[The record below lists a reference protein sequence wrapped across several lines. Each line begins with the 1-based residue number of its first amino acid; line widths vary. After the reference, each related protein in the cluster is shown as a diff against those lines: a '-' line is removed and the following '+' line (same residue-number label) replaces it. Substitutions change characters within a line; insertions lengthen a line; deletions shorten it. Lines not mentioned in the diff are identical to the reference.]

1 MPWCSVLGLERLGKR
16 AYIGVGASKGLT
28 LMVLFGLR
36 EEEGEGRGKGERERE
51 TEEGRERKSEER
63 RERKGNEEGER
74 EKGNKEGK

>member
-36 EEEGEGRGKGERERE
+36 EEEGEGRGKEGGER
-51 TEEGRERKSEER
+51 
-63 RERKGNEEGER
+63 
-74 EKGNKEGK
+74 